1 MPSRP
6 GQCRPRPNSLS
17 SSPQPRSP
25 GSPHHQDARG
35 PPRPRTPPSASS
47 SWSSSSGRRQAP
59 PVGEG
64 PPSRATRGTPRPDQV
79 PASSPWRRPRSA
91 EGQVGGSAGLGRPE
105 GPVRAQRGGRRQ
117 AARGLP
123 GRRGAARP
131 LRAPGRGRQRLRPYH
146 PERAR
151 SRLISE
157 AKQGRAWL
165 VLGWETAWEYRVL

>member
-79 PASSPWRRPRSA
+79 PSSI
-91 EGQVGGSAGLGRPE
+91 
-105 GPVRAQRGGRRQ
+105 RGGRPGPLRAGWEAPRDWVPGRGPSALNG
-117 AARGLP
+117 AAGAGLP
-123 GRRGAARP
+123 GACQAGAARRG
-131 LRAPGRGRQRLRPYH
+131 LLGRRDAGASVYGHTTLNAPD
-146 PERAR
+146 
-151 SRLISE
+151 
-157 AKQGRAWL
+157 L
-165 VLGWETAWEYRVL
+165 V